1 MESEKKNDKNSQG
14 KRIIKVLSLS
24 KAMTENRQMQIF
36 TVVQRASR

>member
-24 KAMTENRQMQIF
+24 KAMTENRMQIF
-36 TVVQRASR
+36 TVAQQASR